1 MNSGGR
7 APADVGGEPPFIHN
21 TPTRKQSN
29 RSQAKKNR
37 HRGHRSRSR
46 SIATPARRTTTGPVE
61 THRGGRR
68 DTVDTGPAYTQNTR
82 RDSSNAVFTVSH
94 LFRGHTPH
102 ILIHAPRPLHSVL
115 RDGSPLR
122 LRKYTELSL
131 PSRLHPALRT
141 PLGLLPQIPAGA
153 PVAPDSGSPPHRC
166 AQTSEYTPA

>member
-1 MNSGGR
+1 MHSFTTHQHANSQTVHR
-7 APADVGGEPPFIHN
+7 
-21 TPTRKQSN
+21 Q
-29 RSQAKKNR
+29 KK
-37 HRGHRSRSR
+37 
-46 SIATPARRTTTGPVE
+46 I
-61 THRGGRR
+61 
-68 DTVDTGPAYTQNTR
+68 DTVDTVHVHVQLPPRQDAQPPVPWRHIVEGAETPWTPDRRTHRTLYTR